1 MKKIMFKGLA
11 GILTAVLVVLAYLPF
26 SVQAASAVP
35 AVSFVADWYNTT
47 QGTYILITNKG
58 TIGDA
63 VNGHTWTVYEKAVD
77 SDTAQCVLD
86 YTETRTKI
94 TDPIY
99 VNTSK
104 FRKNAPVVVTII
116 VSCADLGYSYT
127 TNLTIKNN
135 ENIYGGFSC
144 VTSAS
149 GLLYDGKSNNTLD
162 GYKCELG
169 GLARASVNAF
179 MPAGY
184 MSGCEGAIAFNFTRD
199 YKNKQGLVCFNIPE
213 GYQAANRVYKLM
225 TIGQGGVI
233 SVLDDVDINPAT
245 ITANVNFNGFAVV
258 LLYTEGDAIAA
269 PTAPTVGTVPAGS
282 GVSLNQFYNYLTN
295 YSFVEAPQGAQC
307 MNAFAAGT
315 PAGYTAYKTYS
326 LYMNNAAD
334 VSPKNGYV
342 TMNVSGGYS
351 DYKLVAVDKNG
362 AVHVFDDIDNVP
374 GTVTFLLNFNGYAC
388 QLVAK

>member
-11 GILTAVLVVLAYLPF
+11 GILTAVLVVLTYLPF
-26 SVQAASAVP
+26 SVQAAAAVP
-35 AVSFVADWYNTT
+35 TVSFVADWYNTDH
-47 QGTYILITNKG
+47 GTFILLTNKG
-58 TIGDA
+58 SLGDA
-63 VNGHTWTVYEKAVD
+63 VNGHTWQIYEKAVD
-77 SDTAQCVLD
+77 SDTAQSCLD
-86 YTETRTKI
+86 YSETRTRI

-104 FRKNAPVVVTII
+104 FRENAPVVVTLV

-127 TNLTIKNN
+127 TNITIKNKN
-135 ENIYGGFSC
+135 NVYGDFSII
-144 VTSAS
+144 TSAS
-149 GLLYDGKSNNTLD
+149 AVLYDGAANKTLD
-162 GYKCELG
+162 GYKCALG
-169 GLARASVNAF
+169 GLARTSVNAF

-184 MSGCEGAIAFNFTRD
+184 MSACEGAIAFNFTQD

-213 GYQAANRVYKLM
+213 GYQAANRIYKLM

-245 ITANVNFNGFAVV
+245 ITTNVNFNGFAVV
-258 LLYTEGDAIAA
+258 LIYTEGDALPT
-269 PTAPTVGTVPAGS
+269 PTAPSVGTVPAGS
-282 GVSLNQFYNYLTN
+282 GTSLNQFYNYLNN
-295 YSFVEAPQGAQC
+295 YKFVEENQGAQC
-307 MNAFAAGT
+307 MNAFNIGR

-326 LYMNNAAD
+326 LYVNNGVD
-334 VSPKNGYV
+334 CSPKNGYV
-342 TMNVSGGYS
+342 TMNVSGGYT

-362 AVHVFDDIDNVP
+362 AVHVFDDMDNVP